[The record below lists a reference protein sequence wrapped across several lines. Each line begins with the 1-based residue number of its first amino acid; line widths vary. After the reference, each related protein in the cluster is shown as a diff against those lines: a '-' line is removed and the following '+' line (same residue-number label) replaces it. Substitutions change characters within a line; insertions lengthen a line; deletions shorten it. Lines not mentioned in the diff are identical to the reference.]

1 MKIALAAKAM
11 LEEELLPFWTKLR
24 DETCGGFYGL
34 VDFDLKV
41 HPHAE
46 KGCILNSRI
55 LWFFSEAALLT
66 NSKAARECADH
77 AWLFLHEKCLD
88 RERGG
93 LYWSVAYDGQPLD
106 TTKHTYNQAFGIYAL
121 ASYYRLSGNPQAIAL
136 AMELFHLIETRC
148 TDEEGYLEAFT
159 RDWKPE
165 SNEKLSENGIIAAKT
180 MNTLLHVLE
189 GYSGL
194 YQAYPNAAVESALRR
209 ILALY
214 ADRIYDPQLQRLN
227 VFFDEHYRSLLDLHS
242 YGHDIEASWL
252 TDWGAS
258 LLHDENLREKIS
270 RLNQRLA
277 ENVYRLAYRGH
288 SVMNECERGRVDAT
302 RVWWVQAEAILGFV
316 HAWEKTG
323 DEKYREAVREIWRYV
338 RETMIDKRPG
348 SEWFWDVDE
357 SGVPQSRKPI
367 VEPWKCPYHNGR
379 MCLELIRKNPDI
391 ELTF

>member
-1 MKIALAAKAM
+1 MKIALAARAM
-11 LEEELLPFWTKLR
+11 LEEELLPFWTKLL
-24 DETCGGFYGL
+24 DESCGGFYGL

-55 LWFFSEAALLT
+55 LWFFSESAMLLS
-66 NSKAARECADH
+66 SKTARECADH

-88 RERGG
+88 REMGG
-93 LYWSVAYDGQPLD
+93 LYWSVSYDGQPLD

-121 ASYYRLSGNPQAIAL
+121 ASYYRLTGNPQAIAL
-136 AMELFHLIETRC
+136 AMELFHLIESRC

-194 YQAYPNAAVESALRR
+194 YRAYPDAAVESAMRR
-209 ILALY
+209 LFALY

-227 VFFDEHYRSLLDLHS
+227 VFFDEHYHSLLDLHS

-252 TDWGAS
+252 ADWGVS
-258 LLHDENLREKIS
+258 LLNDEPLRERIS
-270 RLNQRLA
+270 QVNQRLA
-277 ENVYRLAYRGH
+277 ENVYQLAYRKH
-288 SVMNECERGRVDAT
+288 SVMNECDRGREDTT

-316 HAWEKTG
+316 NAWEKTG
-323 DEKYREAVREIWRYV
+323 KEKYREAVREIWRYL
-338 RETMIDKRPG
+338 RETMIDKRPN

-357 SGVPQSRKPI
+357 NGVPKSRKPI

-379 MCLELIRKNPDI
+379 MCMELIRKNPAIDAM
-391 ELTF
+391 E